1 MSLFL
6 SRIWTKI
13 YLTLSASSHW
23 RKQIIFLQ
31 VSVMHSVL
39 LYITNWWRVIPI
51 CRRRLRPARFLH
63 DSGFWLLRRFYRD
76 GRSHFTTRD
85 QVLCIRR
92 HIGISSMICP
102 AFWLA
107 SRILY
112 LNKVMVSFTFAS
124 LVAVFAPIVTCIQL
138 LPQLYK
144 TVKTK
149 EVKDLSVNTLLLI
162 FASSILW
169 FLHGYFISDSSL
181 FFACSISIII
191 NSILLGYYF
200 QYAPK
205 NLYW

>member
-1 MSLFL
+1 
-6 SRIWTKI
+6 
-13 YLTLSASSHW
+13 
-23 RKQIIFLQ
+23 
-31 VSVMHSVL
+31 
-39 LYITNWWRVIPI
+39 
-51 CRRRLRPARFLH
+51 
-63 DSGFWLLRRFYRD
+63 
-76 GRSHFTTRD
+76 
-85 QVLCIRR
+85 
-92 HIGISSMICP
+92 
-102 AFWLA
+102 
-107 SRILY
+107 
-112 LNKVMVSFTFAS
+112 MVSFTFAS

-181 FFACSISIII
+181 LFACSISITI

-205 NLYW
+205 NLY